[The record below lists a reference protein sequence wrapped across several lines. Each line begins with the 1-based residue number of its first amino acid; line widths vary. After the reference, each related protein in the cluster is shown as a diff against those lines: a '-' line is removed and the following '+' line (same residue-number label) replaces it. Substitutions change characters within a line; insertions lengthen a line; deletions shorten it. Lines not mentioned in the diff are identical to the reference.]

1 MEGEGGGGDEM
12 TQQEDSAIGEE
23 EEEEEEEEAVD
34 GAMHQDEQVC
44 DSSNDSMF
52 WVINS
57 TSMIS
62 NG

>member
-1 MEGEGGGGDEM
+1 VEGEGEGGDEM

-23 EEEEEEEEAVD
+23 EEEEEEEAVD
-34 GAMHQDEQVC
+34 GAMNQDEQVC
-44 DSSNDSMF
+44 DSSKDSMF

-57 TSMIS
+57 TSIIS

>member
-1 MEGEGGGGDEM
+1 MEGEGEGGDEM
-12 TQQEDSAIGEE
+12 TQQEDSAIGE

>member
-1 MEGEGGGGDEM
+1 MEGEGEGGDEM
-12 TQQEDSAIGEE
+12 TQQEDSAIGE

-62 NG
+62 SG